1 MDVANKSNQY
11 LLTIGKVLIFS
22 VILGYLVYRFKNIGF
37 YDWHT
42 YIDHFDKNF
51 LLLIFV
57 LIGSGFFAAINW
69 MLEILKWKV
78 LATSIQTIS
87 FKTALKQTLAAYSVS
102 VITPARIGEYGA
114 RALYFKPIE
123 RKKIVLLTLL
133 SNLSQLVITCLFGG
147 IGLLFFLSENQNYFL
162 KERGFLILILSILAL
177 IVGYVFRKKRI
188 FIKGFTLQ
196 NCIDFYRKLSFKA
209 KANVFIF
216 SFFRYL
222 VFSGMLYF
230 LLIAFGMDLPVSTA
244 FLLIFT
250 MYLLVSVLPVF
261 FVFDVVVRSGVAVWL
276 FSFYGVSEWIV
287 ISAISLMWI
296 FNFLFPALI
305 GSFFVAKFKPAS

>member
-123 RKKIVLLTLL
+123 RKKIVLLTLF
-133 SNLSQLVITCLFGG
+133 SNLSQLVMTCLFGG

>member
-11 LLTIGKVLIFS
+11 LLTTGKVLIFS

-42 YIDHFDKNF
+42 YINHFDKNF

-123 RKKIVLLTLL
+123 RKKIVLLTLF
-133 SNLSQLVITCLFGG
+133 SNLSQLVMTCLFGG

-162 KERGFLILILSILAL
+162 KERGFLILILSILVL